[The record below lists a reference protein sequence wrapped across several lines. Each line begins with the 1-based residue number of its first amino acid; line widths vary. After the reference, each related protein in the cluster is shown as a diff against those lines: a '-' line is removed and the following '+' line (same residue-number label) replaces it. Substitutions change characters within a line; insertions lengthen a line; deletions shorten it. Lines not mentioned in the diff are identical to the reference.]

1 MTWDNKLLLVFA
13 GFAVLIG
20 TLVYKCSQQN
30 FELVSKDYYNDELR
44 YQDKI
49 DGVNNAN
56 KLSNVQIAQT
66 PEEVSIQLPKEL
78 NGLATTGEAWFYCA
92 TNASNDRKIPLG
104 ASEDGTIK
112 IDKRKLAKTNY
123 QVKLSW
129 QKGNDKF
136 YNEQS
141 LQVR

>member
-1 MTWDNKLLLVFA
+1 
-13 GFAVLIG
+13 
-20 TLVYKCSQQN
+20 
-30 FELVSKDYYNDELR
+30 
-44 YQDKI
+44 
-49 DGVNNAN
+49 
-56 KLSNVQIAQT
+56 
-66 PEEVSIQLPKEL
+66 
-78 NGLATTGEAWFYCA
+78 LATTGEAWFYCA